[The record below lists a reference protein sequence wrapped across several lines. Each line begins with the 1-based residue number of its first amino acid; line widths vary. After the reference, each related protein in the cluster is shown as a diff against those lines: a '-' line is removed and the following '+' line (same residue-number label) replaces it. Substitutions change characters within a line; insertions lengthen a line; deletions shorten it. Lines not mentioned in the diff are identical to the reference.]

1 MKQFY
6 IKLIS
11 ITVAVILVLN
21 VIYNLMFAEQM
32 EGIKNVLSLSDNE
45 VRRDLRE
52 KIREEAKA
60 ALEKENILNEED
72 KVILYKLYNKIKK
85 EFETVNLSDQ

>member
-1 MKQFY
+1 
-6 IKLIS
+6 
-11 ITVAVILVLN
+11 
-21 VIYNLMFAEQM
+21 MFAEQM

>member
-1 MKQFY
+1 MKQFF

-11 ITVAVILVLN
+11 ITFAIIIVLN
-21 VIYNLMFAEQM
+21 VAYNLFFLEHL
-32 EGIKNVLSLSDNE
+32 EGVKNLFSLSDNE

-52 KIREEAKA
+52 KLREEAKT
-60 ALEKENILNEED
+60 ALKKENIINEED

-85 EFETVNLSDQ
+85 EFETVNISDQ

>member
-1 MKQFY
+1 MKHFF

-11 ITVAVILVLN
+11 ITFAIIIVLN
-21 VIYNLMFAEQM
+21 VVYNLVFSDHLD
-32 EGIKNVLSLSDNE
+32 GIKNLLSLSDNE

-52 KIREEAKA
+52 KLREEAKT
-60 ALEKENILNEED
+60 ALEKENIINQED

>member
-11 ITVAVILVLN
+11 ITIAVILVIN
-21 VIYNLMFAEQM
+21 VIYNLMFAEEM
-32 EGIKNVLSLSDNE
+32 EGIKNLLSLSDNE

-52 KIREEAKA
+52 KIRNEAKV
-60 ALEKENILNEED
+60 ALEKENILSEED

>member
-1 MKQFY
+1 M
-6 IKLIS
+6 
-11 ITVAVILVLN
+11 LV
-21 VIYNLMFAEQM
+21 EQL
-32 EGIKNVLSLSDNE
+32 EGIKNLLSLSDNE

-52 KIREEAKA
+52 KLREEAKF

>member
-11 ITVAVILVLN
+11 ITIAVILVLN

-52 KIREEAKA
+52 KIREEAKT

>member
-11 ITVAVILVLN
+11 ITIAVILVIN

-32 EGIKNVLSLSDNE
+32 EGIKNLLSLSDNE

-52 KIREEAKA
+52 KIRNEAKV
-60 ALEKENILNEED
+60 ALEKENILSEED

>member
-60 ALEKENILNEED
+60 ALEKENIINEED